1 LYRHLSSLAHFLHA
15 RLLLLLLAVYV
26 LAAFVPGPG
35 LALRK
40 ISIAIPGAGP
50 SFALPALMLSLLLFH
65 AGLGA
70 RFSAMR
76 QIRQSAVLM
85 GAGTLVNLVA
95 PFIAILAVHFCL
107 RFWHSPAQFQNIIT
121 GMVLVGSMPIAGS
134 STAWAQNA
142 KGDLT
147 VSLGLV
153 LLSTALSPLTT
164 PLLLRA
170 GSWMTA
176 GAWSHRL
183 HDLATQGTGGFL
195 LGYVLVPAIAGIL
208 VRFLLGDGRVQRIQ
222 PAVKIVNTAVLV
234 LLCYMNAAVSLPRI
248 VARPDLD
255 FLAVVLLV
263 TVFLCVVMFGAGW
276 LLARFLRLDPA
287 RKAPLIFGLGM
298 NNNGTGGCRR
308 SARGL
313 SPGALTDP
321 ALQPGAAPRCRP
333 CGPAAVPPRRLE
345 SDLKHSRGANF
356 RYHAK
361 PTPVSFL
368 RNSPDAQSG

>member
-1 LYRHLSSLAHFLHA
+1 MNRYLSSLAHFLHT

-35 LALRK
+35 LALRN
-40 ISIAIPGAGP
+40 ISITPAGAGAAFGP
-50 SFALPALMLSLLLFH
+50 SLALPALLLSLLLFH

-76 QIRQSAVLM
+76 HIRQSALLM

-95 PFIAILAVHFCL
+95 PFLAILAVHFCL
-107 RFWHSPAQFQNIIT
+107 RFWHSPAQFQNILT

-195 LGYVLVPAIAGIL
+195 LAYVLVPALAGIL
-208 VRFLLGDGRVQRIQ
+208 VRFLLGDSRAQRIQ
-222 PAVKIVNTAVLV
+222 PAIKIVNTAALV

-263 TVFLCVVMFGAGW
+263 TIFLCIVMFGAGW

-287 RKAPLIFGLGM
+287 RQAPLIFGLGM
-298 NNNGTGGCRR
+298 NNNGTGLVVAG
-308 SARGL
+308 
-313 SPGALTDP
+313 GALADFP
-321 ALQPGAAPRCRP
+321 LALLPILLYNLVQHLVAGLADRLLFLRADRN
-333 CGPAAVPPRRLE
+333 PPR
-345 SDLKHSRGANF
+345 STTA
-356 RYHAK
+356 
-361 PTPVSFL
+361 
-368 RNSPDAQSG
+368 